1 MIIFVDPGCTY
12 LRKTTQTATGDYGQ
26 IRLQCHGK
34 SAIFRFCQIIFNI
47 SLPKSLIHLDF
58 CLTETSS

>member
-1 MIIFVDPGCTY
+1 MMIFVDPGHTY
-12 LRKTTQTATGDYGQ
+12 LRKTTQTATGDFGQ
-26 IRLQCHGK
+26 IRLQSHGK
-34 SAIFRFCQIIFNI
+34 SAKFRFCQLLFNI